1 MPDCAKKIITANA
14 QPTGGRAT
22 IAVAGLKGDRG
33 ASATKYTLAPPVTKD
48 ETVAKIESRLDLRFD
63 EVRYYSGDTSA

>member
-1 MPDCAKKIITANA
+1 MADCAQKVITGNT

-22 IAVAGLKGDRG
+22 IAVAGLKGDRTNN
-33 ASATKYTLAPPVTKD
+33 ATRYTLTPPIIKD
-48 ETVAKIESRLDLRFD
+48 EEVARIESRLGNRFD

>member
-1 MPDCAKKIITANA
+1 MADCAQKVITANT

-33 ASATKYTLAPPVTKD
+33 ASATRYTLAPPVTKD
-48 ETVAKIESRLDLRFD
+48 ETVAHIETRLDNRLD
-63 EVRYYSGDTSA
+63 KVRYYSGDTSA

>member
-1 MPDCAKKIITANA
+1 MADCAQKAVTANT

-22 IAVAGLKGDRG
+22 IAVAGLKGNRTN
-33 ASATKYTLAPPVTKD
+33 SATRYTLAPPIIKD
-48 ETVAKIESRLDLRFD
+48 ETVANIEARLGNRFD